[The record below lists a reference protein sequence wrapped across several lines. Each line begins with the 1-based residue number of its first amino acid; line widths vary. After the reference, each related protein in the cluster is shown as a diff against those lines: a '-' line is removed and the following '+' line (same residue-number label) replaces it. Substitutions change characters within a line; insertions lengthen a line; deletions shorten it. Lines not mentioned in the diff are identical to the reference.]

1 MSQPTIAP
9 RTCHMAFRL
18 NNAQP
23 ITAAYGQGM
32 VTAAMDHFAA
42 SLQRYLVGLHG
53 YLGPV
58 ELDRSGEN
66 EIMVACKRTRI
77 GPEVMRTLIDELC
90 AGIAMDPLR
99 HDGRLVLLSVTA
111 GCAFVSLDAGIE
123 ADAAEH
129 EACKAQARLRL
140 ADATMPSD
148 GPLLPS
154 QTQIRLYREDMV
166 QAAALLERIG
176 REEAFFVWRPIFKP
190 QEPDRVLHYEAL
202 LRLPGEQGEQLECTL
217 AYAALE
223 RLGLAYL
230 ADKHAAS
237 RVLDELEADP
247 LASISF
253 AISAQSLSPHLHGR
267 DAAWTELL
275 ARLRADKGLA
285 ARLVLEIHET
295 APMTGFAE
303 VQALVGQMRALGA
316 RICIAGFGSGFAST
330 RQLLMIQPDIVKLDS
345 IFLHTAYQCERN
357 RNRIS
362 HLIGLARTLSNT
374 LVIDGVETPWHM
386 KLAREENVQWI
397 AGPLQGRASTRR
409 AWLAKPQKPR
419 ANGGEETV
427 DDNLVFLPQPAGQA
441 VQLR

>member
-1 MSQPTIAP
+1 M
-9 RTCHMAFRL
+9 
-18 NNAQP
+18 
-23 ITAAYGQGM
+23 
-32 VTAAMDHFAA
+32 
-42 SLQRYLVGLHG
+42 
-53 YLGPV
+53 
-58 ELDRSGEN
+58 
-66 EIMVACKRTRI
+66 
-77 GPEVMRTLIDELC
+77 
-90 AGIAMDPLR
+90 
-99 HDGRLVLLSVTA
+99 
-111 GCAFVSLDAGIE
+111 
-123 ADAAEH
+123 
-129 EACKAQARLRL
+129 
-140 ADATMPSD
+140 
-148 GPLLPS
+148 
-154 QTQIRLYREDMV
+154 
-166 QAAALLERIG
+166 
-176 REEAFFVWRPIFKP
+176 
-190 QEPDRVLHYEAL
+190 
-202 LRLPGEQGEQLECTL
+202 
-217 AYAALE
+217 
-223 RLGLAYL
+223 
-230 ADKHAAS
+230 
-237 RVLDELEADP
+237 LDELEADP

-419 ANGGEETV
+419 ANADTGRGSA
-427 DDNLVFLPQPAGQA
+427 NSRIPQSFGRLSPT
-441 VQLR
+441 